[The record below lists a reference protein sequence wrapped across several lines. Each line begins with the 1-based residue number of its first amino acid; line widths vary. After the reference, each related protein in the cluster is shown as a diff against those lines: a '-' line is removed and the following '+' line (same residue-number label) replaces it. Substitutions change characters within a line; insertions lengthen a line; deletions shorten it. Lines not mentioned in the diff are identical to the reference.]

1 MPTPTSYKFV
11 VDGLARTLSGKT
23 LNLLSPNA
31 DQIDIEDIATA
42 LSRTAMYVGESEHFY
57 SLAQHSFE
65 VARNLEKQQ
74 FRLAGLLSC
83 AAAAYIGDISKIRAS
98 FPDLANAERCI
109 QEAIHKRFGLPETLP
124 TQMAE
129 EIQRAE
135 LKVQATEFRDLLPPE
150 RFNWYEASGIYPALG
165 TLSPM
170 SHARARNGFKN
181 FLNMIQT
188 ADLLGD

>member
-11 VDGLARTLSGKT
+11 VDGLARTCSGKT
-23 LNLLSPNA
+23 LNLLSPTP

-42 LSRTAMYVGESEHFY
+42 LSRTPMYAGESEHFY
-57 SLAQHSFE
+57 SVAQHSFE
-65 VARNLEKQQ
+65 VARNVDKQQ
-74 FRLAGLLSC
+74 FRLAGLLSR
-83 AAAAYIGDISKIRAS
+83 AAAAYIGDISRIRAS
-98 FPDLANAERCI
+98 FPDLANAERRI

-124 TQMAE
+124 EEMSR
-129 EIQRAE
+129 EIQRVE
-135 LKVQATEFRDLLPPE
+135 LKVQATEFRDLLPQDG
-150 RFNWYEASGIYPALG
+150 FNWYEASGIYPALG

-170 SHARARNGFKN
+170 SHGRARHGFKS